1 MVYRFAKENLIT
13 STLCFTKSVIYFR
26 DITVST
32 KELFKIRLT
41 LVSNSSDCENVITL
55 FAFSFIILFLLL
67 PSKRDIRLKLC
78 ISTFFWLFSISHF
91 SSKNSLSLFPVN
103 TVRKFFTYEYIK
115 ASNFA
120 SMTRFSREPNLFFFF
135 ILRYQNNYTYFQL
148 LLLPSGDISF
158 NPGPIN
164 GFQEHSYDQ
173 RAVFNTRALH
183 IVHSNINSLLPEIDE
198 FPYIAKLSE
207 AVVIVISE
215 SKLDESLLS
224 SEIQV

>member
-120 SMTRFSREPNLFFFF
+120 SMTRFSWEPNLFFFSFSGTRITILIFSCYYYLLGILVLTQGLLMVFRSIAMISALFLIQGLF
-135 ILRYQNNYTYFQL
+135 ILCIVTLTAFYQ
-148 LLLPSGDISF
+148 
-158 NPGPIN
+158 
-164 GFQEHSYDQ
+164 
-173 RAVFNTRALH
+173 
-183 IVHSNINSLLPEIDE
+183 
-198 FPYIAKLSE
+198 K
-207 AVVIVISE
+207 
-215 SKLDESLLS
+215 
-224 SEIQV
+224 